1 MIANVVVWSVIAM
14 LKEYLFLAL
23 ALSALA
29 VLVALLLN
37 EKCCKT
43 RKEKDIESNQE
54 EENQPEGQPL
64 IESGGQEEIEL
75 EVKLESATGEGSNQ
89 TGRKELA
96 KVSKENEG
104 VSKHKGARKGQAGG
118 KRRLQSGATTAS

>member
-14 LKEYLFLAL
+14 LKEYFFLAL

-37 EKCCKT
+37 EKCCITT
-43 RKEKDIESNQE
+43 RKEKDLESNEE

-64 IESGGQEEIEL
+64 IEICL
-75 EVKLESATGEGSNQ
+75 
-89 TGRKELA
+89 GRCPQRVGL
-96 KVSKENEG
+96 
-104 VSKHKGARKGQAGG
+104 
-118 KRRLQSGATTAS
+118 LTD